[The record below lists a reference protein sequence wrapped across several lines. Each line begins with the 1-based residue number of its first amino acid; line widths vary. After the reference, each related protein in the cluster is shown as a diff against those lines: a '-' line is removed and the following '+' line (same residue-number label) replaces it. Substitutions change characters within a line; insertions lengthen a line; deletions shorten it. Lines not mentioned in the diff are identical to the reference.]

1 MMVASVATQAQ
12 DYDPSKAFDLGIRT
26 PRQSKTPEMYDLDD
40 FLEEPENSITSAVPA
55 PTVVQERPA
64 ASEGD
69 QHNRDLKERCVMWA
83 LSDRKEIKYDSIFM
97 IDGEWHYEVVRKQ
110 FRSMRPGKEID
121 AA

>member
-1 MMVASVATQAQ
+1 MVASVATQAE
-12 DYDPSKAFDLGIRT
+12 DYDPNKAFDLGLGT
-26 PRQSKTPEMYDLDD
+26 QPRQREPPEIYDLDD
-40 FLEEPENSITSAVPA
+40 FLEEPENPVTLAVPT

-69 QHNRDLKERCVMWA
+69 QHNRDLKERCVVWA

-97 IDGEWHYEVVRKQ
+97 VDGEWHYEVVRKQ